1 MKLKNIP
8 SETAVNPFGRA
19 LFYPGGSE
27 AVLIIHGFTGRTS
40 EMAFLAGTLNDRGY
54 TVSVPR
60 LPGHGTNGQDFLQ
73 TDRHQWLRHVID
85 SYLNLRLEYDSVH
98 VVGLSMGGVLAVLL
112 ASRFRPSSLTL
123 CAPALLLRRKN
134 IVLTPI
140 VGRFISHWK
149 VPYEPDSEDPIEREL
164 QLEYYA
170 YQWVRPAAH
179 LYALMRQARRRLP
192 EVDAPTLTVI
202 SEADKMVP
210 PSVADLI
217 ERCVATEQTRR
228 LRLAESDH
236 VLVNGVDREQ
246 VAEEIANWLSVTSAG
261 VRNL

>member
-1 MKLKNIP
+1 MKLKKIP

-19 LFYPGGSE
+19 RFFPGGSE

-40 EMAFLAGTLNDRGY
+40 EMAFLAGRLNDQGY

-60 LPGHGTNGQDFLQ
+60 LPGHGTNGRDFLQ

-85 SYLNLRLEYDSVH
+85 SYLDLRAEYESVH

-123 CAPALLLRRKN
+123 CAPALLLRRRN
-134 IVLTPI
+134 MFLTPI
-140 VGRFISHWK
+140 VGRFVSHWR
-149 VPYEPDSEDPIEREL
+149 VSYEPDSEDPVEREL
-164 QLEYYA
+164 QQEYYA
-170 YQWVRPAAH
+170 YQWVRPASQ
-179 LYALMRQARRRLP
+179 LYALMKQARRKLP
-192 EVDAPTLTVI
+192 RVDAPTLTII
-202 SEADKMVP
+202 SDADKMVP

-217 ERCVATEQTRR
+217 ERRVATEHTRH

-261 VRNL
+261 ARTL